1 MSNDEATTIEFSAE
15 ACIEQARRSGVE
27 LLLPRVVPLGGPRA
41 IPVMRVLPNKDR
53 HFIGAWCFA
62 DAFGPADRDEHG
74 AMDVPPHPHTGVE
87 TVSWL
92 IEGAVEH
99 RDSAGGQHTVR
110 PGGVNVMTAG
120 RGISHSEYQ
129 TADTQTMHG
138 VQLWTVLPAHERGR
152 EPSFTGVDELPSF
165 DIEPGVH
172 AEVFGGRYLGHT
184 ADAPYFTDLVGVGIR
199 IPAGRTVSLPLEA
212 SFKHGLLALN
222 DGVTVAPSAA
232 GDERVPVQPGGIAYY
247 PTGTEAVEVTATEE
261 AWVVLIGGVPFEE
274 EVVMFWNFIGT
285 DHDEVQ
291 RHRDRWMQERAQEVD
306 RTQFGSVVDDENQP
320 LASPRLPEVEL
331 LPRGRARR
339 RSR

>member
-1 MSNDEATTIEFSAE
+1 MSNDEATTIELSAQE
-15 ACIEQARRSGVE
+15 CIEQAQEHGVE

-74 AMDVPPHPHTGVE
+74 AMDVPPHPHTGLQ

-92 IEGAVEH
+92 IEGAIEH
-99 RDSAGGQHTVR
+99 RDSVGGQHTVR

-138 VQLWTVLPAHERGR
+138 VQLWTVLPKHERDR
-152 EPSFTGVDELPSF
+152 EPSFTGVDAVPRFE
-165 DIEPGVH
+165 IEPGVRV
-172 AEVFGGRYLGHT
+172 EVFGGSYLGHE
-184 ADAPYFTDLVGVGIR
+184 ADAPYFTELVGAGVR
-199 IPAGRTVSLPLEA
+199 IPAGRTVSLPLDS
-212 SFKHGLLALN
+212 SFEHGVLALN
-222 DGVTVAPSAA
+222 DGIRVTP
-232 GDERVPVQPGGIAYY
+232 DVPVQPGGIAYFA
-247 PTGTEAVEVTATEE
+247 PGTDSATVTAAGGD
-261 AWVVLIGGVPFEE
+261 AWVVLIGGVPFDE
-274 EVVMFWNFIGT
+274 EVVMFWNFIGD
-285 DHDEVQ
+285 DHDQVQ
-291 RHRDRWMQERAQEVD
+291 GFRDRWMQERAEEVD
-306 RTQFGSVVDDENQP
+306 RTRFGTVVDDENRP

-339 RSR
+339 RPRP